1 MTCPAGTET
10 ISGET
15 PKYGAVKLKTME
27 GMI

>member
-15 PKYGAVKLKTME
+15 PKYGAVKLKTM
-27 GMI
+27 GVMI